1 MGRIST
7 GAVSS
12 KTGLSDALLDLD
24 LEAFLATVKN
34 QERFGKGGENNGNGG
49 ERNSGVLLSVN
60 GLSGNERWQGLG
72 IGLISEKG
80 WSKKTRCYWNQAMKI
95 INLC

>member
-12 KTGLSDALLDLD
+12 KTGFSELPVDLD

-34 QERFGKGGENNGNGG
+34 QERFGKGVRITGTMM
-49 ERNSGVLLSVN
+49 SATLVFF
-60 GLSGNERWQGLG
+60 
-72 IGLISEKG
+72 
-80 WSKKTRCYWNQAMKI
+80 
-95 INLC
+95 

>member
-49 ERNSGVLLSVN
+49 ERNLGVL
-60 GLSGNERWQGLG
+60 LSGNERWQGLG
-72 IGLISEKG
+72 SGLIPEKG
-80 WSKKTRCYWNQAMKI
+80 
-95 INLC
+95 